1 MPPMSASEH
10 LLSRIRA
17 HIPAGYWRVL
27 SVYRVAHG
35 GATSAAVRRP
45 VCSLPM
51 VVTGSLAL
59 GMDGGGHRHA
69 GPPHAPATRG
79 LVLPRS
85 RLAVGS
91 TRDAHLVR
99 RAAARR
105 ADRRAGGWALALL
118 ARTKVRSPA
127 RPRARHLAPCPA
139 PRSPRPR
146 APLSAHARRSRYSP
160 CPPAPLAGAR
170 RPRPQAAPMR
180 GAGGARARATQAG
193 WCLCAASV
201 RRVRVL
207 LCEFTNPTQTHTKTR
222 PARRKM

>member
-1 MPPMSASEH
+1 MCPGHKDVP
-10 LLSRIRA
+10 RA
-17 HIPAGYWRVL
+17 
-27 SVYRVAHG
+27 
-35 GATSAAVRRP
+35 RRAP
-45 VCSLPM
+45 CNRR
-51 VVTGSLAL
+51 

-127 RPRARHLAPCPA
+127 RPRARHPAPCPA

-146 APLSAHARRSRYSP
+146 APLSALARRSRYSP

-170 RPRPQAAPMR
+170 RPRPQAPERRGARMR
-180 GAGGARARATQAG
+180 GARGCTRARESSRLVPLRGGYVYSYVNSLTH
-193 WCLCAASV
+193 
-201 RRVRVL
+201 
-207 LCEFTNPTQTHTKTR
+207 TQTHTKTR
-222 PARRKM
+222 PARRKMPWS

>member
-1 MPPMSASEH
+1 M
-10 LLSRIRA
+10 
-17 HIPAGYWRVL
+17 
-27 SVYRVAHG
+27 
-35 GATSAAVRRP
+35 
-45 VCSLPM
+45 
-51 VVTGSLAL
+51 
-59 GMDGGGHRHA
+59 GHRHA

-118 ARTKVRSPA
+118 PRTKVRSPA

-146 APLSAHARRSRYSP
+146 APLSALAGRSRYSP

-170 RPRPQAAPMR
+170 RPRPQAPRMRGR
-180 GAGGARARATQAG
+180 GAGAARARASQAG

-201 RRVRVL
+201 RRVHVY
-207 LCEFTNPTQTHTKTR
+207 CHVNFTNPHTNTHKHTGPRGGKCLELAGLGLSPPSLHSGQVR
-222 PARRKM
+222 RARARRASAQLQASCPPSAGQEPSPPLEQKAPAV

>member
-59 GMDGGGHRHA
+59 GMDGGGA
-69 GPPHAPATRG
+69 QTRW
-79 LVLPRS
+79 
-85 RLAVGS
+85 
-91 TRDAHLVR
+91 
-99 RAAARR
+99 AAARICNPW
-105 ADRRAGGWALALL
+105 ASAAALAASRRVDVGCSSCAPGCCP
-118 ARTKVRSPA
+118 ARRSPSGRVGSRPPGPDQATKVRSPA
-127 RPRARHLAPCPA
+127 RPRARHPAPCPA

-146 APLSAHARRSRYSP
+146 APLSALARRSRYSP

-170 RPRPQAAPMR
+170 RPGPQAPR
-180 GAGGARARATQAG
+180 GYGGCGGGRGCTRARESSRLVPLYG
-193 WCLCAASV
+193 VCAAGTCIV
-201 RRVRVL
+201 
-207 LCEFTNPTQTHTKTR
+207 
-222 PARRKM
+222 M